1 MCKDKFESLR
11 VLETYPFIVLSA
23 SQHLDPANMAQSK
36 RTCESAYEDGFMA
49 AWAETDVGE
58 ITAHE
63 CTSPRWQLSLSLSSP
78 RDLLFA
84 AGWLRK
90 TDAERI
96 LSMRSLRFDYV
107 KEISQGDTDTE
118 SLTRVFFRA

>member
-1 MCKDKFESLR
+1 
-11 VLETYPFIVLSA
+11 
-23 SQHLDPANMAQSK
+23 
-36 RTCESAYEDGFMA
+36 MA

-63 CTSPRWQLSLSLSSP
+63 CISPRWQLTLSLSSP

-96 LSMRSLRFDYV
+96 LSIRSLRFDYV
-107 KEISQGDTDTE
+107 NEISQGDADTE
-118 SLTRVFFRA
+118 NLTKVFFRA

>member
-1 MCKDKFESLR
+1 M
-11 VLETYPFIVLSA
+11 V
-23 SQHLDPANMAQSK
+23 
-36 RTCESAYEDGFMA
+36 

-58 ITAHE
+58 ITAYE
-63 CTSPRWQLSLSLSSP
+63 CTSPRWPLLLSLSSP

-96 LSMRSLRFDYV
+96 LSVRSQRHDYV
-107 KEISQGDTDTE
+107 NEISQGDTDTE
-118 SLTRVFFRA
+118 SLTKVFFLA

>member
-1 MCKDKFESLR
+1 
-11 VLETYPFIVLSA
+11 
-23 SQHLDPANMAQSK
+23 
-36 RTCESAYEDGFMA
+36 MA

-96 LSMRSLRFDYV
+96 LSIQSLRYDYV
-107 KEISQGDTDTE
+107 DEISQGGTNTE
-118 SLTRVFFRA
+118 SLTRVFFHA

>member
-1 MCKDKFESLR
+1 
-11 VLETYPFIVLSA
+11 
-23 SQHLDPANMAQSK
+23 
-36 RTCESAYEDGFMA
+36 MA

-63 CTSPRWQLSLSLSSP
+63 CSSPRCQLLLSLSSP
-78 RDLLFA
+78 LDLLFA

-96 LSMRSLRFDYV
+96 LSIRSLRFDYV

-118 SLTRVFFRA
+118 SLTKVFFRA